1 MEKSYET
8 YAKKALMLKHTHKQE
23 AGKIRD
29 TISQIDLNQRLSDF
43 GKQEAIEKLKGEAGN
58 LNKQFSDS
66 IRGLIRQFC
75 KEFGTSFAED
85 YADHSTDVANALKI
99 IEMCGSELTAELLH
113 SIIEPLK
120 GSHKAMKMIYDVLTV
135 KYSNIP
141 DVVGVPR
148 YSPEI
153 ERILNERMGTTAEI
167 NEYLDRLKEL
177 EAVAD
182 CPLLSNYEIVNMG
195 YNGMTRF
202 EVQDHTIYSVL
213 ALPDTMMEIGKQYE
227 ALALKYPQMFT
238 NYIPT
243 NEEIILD
250 GLND

>member
-29 TISQIDLNQRLSDF
+29 TIGQIDSNQRLSDF
-43 GKQEAIEKLKGEAGN
+43 GKREAIEKLKGEAGN

-99 IEMCGSELTAELLH
+99 IEMCGSKLTAELLH

-120 GSHKAMKMIYDVLTV
+120 GSH
-135 KYSNIP
+135 
-141 DVVGVPR
+141 
-148 YSPEI
+148 
-153 ERILNERMGTTAEI
+153 
-167 NEYLDRLKEL
+167 
-177 EAVAD
+177 
-182 CPLLSNYEIVNMG
+182 
-195 YNGMTRF
+195 NGASKR
-202 EVQDHTIYSVL
+202 TI
-213 ALPDTMMEIGKQYE
+213 DTMISLVTYE
-227 ALALKYPQMFT
+227 KDRYDERKAKWSSS
-238 NYIPT
+238 
-243 NEEIILD
+243 
-250 GLND
+250 

>member
-29 TISQIDLNQRLSDF
+29 TIGQIDSNQRLSDF
-43 GKQEAIEKLKGEAGN
+43 GKREAIEKLKGEAGN

-99 IEMCGSELTAELLH
+99 IEMCGSKLTAELLH

-120 GSHKAMKMIYDVLTV
+120 GSHKAMKMIYDVLTI
-135 KYSNIP
+135 KYSTFAP
-141 DVVGVPR
+141 EVV
-148 YSPEI
+148 S
-153 ERILNERMGTTAEI
+153 ILNERMGTTAEV

-182 CPLLSNYEIVNMG
+182 CPLLSDYEIINAG
-195 YNGMTRF
+195 YNGMVRF
-202 EVQDHTIYSVL
+202 EVQDRVRS
-213 ALPDTMMEIGKQYE
+213 A
-227 ALALKYPQMFT
+227 
-238 NYIPT
+238 
-243 NEEIILD
+243 
-250 GLND
+250 

>member
-29 TISQIDLNQRLSDF
+29 TIGQIDSNQRLSDF
-43 GKQEAIEKLKGEAGN
+43 GKREAIEKLKGEAGN

-99 IEMCGSELTAELLH
+99 IEMCGSKLTAELLH

-120 GSHKAMKMIYDVLTV
+120 GSHKAMKMIYDVLTI
-135 KYSNIP
+135 KYSTFAP
-141 DVVGVPR
+141 EVV
-148 YSPEI
+148 S
-153 ERILNERMGTTAEI
+153 ILNERMGTTAEI

-177 EAVAD
+177 EVVAD
-182 CPLLSNYEIVNMG
+182 CPLLSDYEIINAG
-195 YNGMTRF
+195 YNGMVRF
-202 EVQDHTIYSVL
+202 EVQNRTTYAVC
-213 ALPDTMMEIGKQYE
+213 ALPDTMMEMGKQYE
-227 ALALKYPQMFT
+227 ALAMKYPQMFT

-250 GLND
+250 GLNG